1 MVTNVTSLGRSGLY
15 DWLIQRISAVIL
27 GVYFLVIMGYFITSG
42 ESVTFAAW
50 SSYMTSLPMKIFTVL
65 AVFSLAAHAWIG
77 MWTAATD
84 YLKPTGIRILF
95 QAFCGIATFVYVVWA
110 LLILWGA

>member
-15 DWLIQRISAVIL
+15 DWLIQRVSAVIL
-27 GVYFLVIMGYFITSG
+27 GAYFVVVMAFFIMNQGLTQ
-42 ESVTFAAW
+42 EAW
-50 SSYMTSLPMKIFTVL
+50 SAFMTCLPMKIFTVL
-65 AVFSLAAHAWIG
+65 AVISLAAHAWIG

-84 YLKPTGIRILF
+84 YLKSTGVRILF
-95 QAFCGIATFVYVVWA
+95 QAACGVATFVYVVWA